1 MPEEMKAPAAPVKA
15 PLRAFEDWAFAKQL
29 EPWKV
34 RAAKEMHRW
43 PLGQEMS
50 EADFDKAV
58 DAATTH
64 VCR

>member
-1 MPEEMKAPAAPVKA
+1 MAEDIKAPAAPAKA
-15 PLRAFEDWAFAKQL
+15 SVRAFEDWAFAKKL

-50 EADFDKAV
+50 EADFDKAIT
-58 DAATTH
+58 DATTH